1 MLLFFVASKLGIFVA
16 SKLSTFCELEGGI
29 YVPIRNVRIVSHK
42 IGRPKKEESE
52 KKNNRL
58 NVRLTDDV
66 YDRLL
71 QHTTKHGLIMSE
83 FARYCIEEVL
93 DREEER
99 EREMKRLGYSD
110 EY

>member
-1 MLLFFVASKLGIFVA
+1 M
-16 SKLSTFCELEGGI
+16 
-29 YVPIRNVRIVSHK
+29 PIRNVRIVSHQV
-42 IGRPKKEESE
+42 GRPKKEESE

-58 NVRLTDDV
+58 NVRLTDDI

-71 QHTTKHGLIMSE
+71 QHTTKRGLIMSE
-83 FARYCIEEVL
+83 FVRYCIEEQL

>member
-1 MLLFFVASKLGIFVA
+1 M
-16 SKLSTFCELEGGI
+16 
-29 YVPIRNVRIVSHK
+29 PIRNVRIVSHK

-71 QHTTKHGLIMSE
+71 RHTTKHGLIMSE

>member
-1 MLLFFVASKLGIFVA
+1 M
-16 SKLSTFCELEGGI
+16 
-29 YVPIRNVRIVSHK
+29 PIRNVRIVSHQV
-42 IGRPKKEESE
+42 GRPKKEESE

>member
-1 MLLFFVASKLGIFVA
+1 
-16 SKLSTFCELEGGI
+16 
-29 YVPIRNVRIVSHK
+29 VPIRNVRIVSHK

-52 KKNNRL
+52 KKNNKVIARF
-58 NVRLTDDV
+58 TDDV
-66 YDRLL
+66 YDRLI
-71 QHTTKHGLIMSE
+71 QHTMKHNISVSDFL
-83 FARYCIEEVL
+83 RYCVEEVL

>member
-1 MLLFFVASKLGIFVA
+1 M
-16 SKLSTFCELEGGI
+16 
-29 YVPIRNVRIVSHK
+29 IRTNVRIVSHQ
-42 IGRPKKEESE
+42 IGRPKMDESN
-52 KKNNRL
+52 KKNNRV
-58 NVRLTDDV
+58 NVRLTDET

-71 QHTTKHGLIMSE
+71 HHTTKHGLIMSE
-83 FARYCIEEVL
+83 YVRYCIEEEL

>member
-29 YVPIRNVRIVSHK
+29 YVPIRNVRIVSHQV
-42 IGRPKKEESE
+42 GRPKKEESE

-58 NVRLTDDV
+58 NVRLTDDT
-66 YDRLL
+66 YDE
-71 QHTTKHGLIMSE
+71 LIQFTMKRGISLSD
-83 FARYCIEEVL
+83 FVRVCIEETL
-93 DREEER
+93 KKEKDME
-99 EREMKRLGYSD
+99 RLGYSD